1 MKLSLSEVFH
11 SLARAVGAPRVLCA
25 DDDPAVRDLC
35 SVALTK
41 AGFVTDVAANGREA
55 LEKIQDNEYAAIL
68 LDLSMP
74 SVHGATVLS
83 LVQRE
88 KPEILRRIIV
98 VTGMPDAVVDSLHQ
112 QVAAILRK
120 PVSLDA
126 LLAEVNNCASRLP
139 KRRAADGAG
148 EVTVRI

>member
-1 MKLSLSEVFH
+1 MKLSLSEVFN

-25 DDDPAVRDLC
+25 DDDPAVRELC

-41 AGFVTDVAANGREA
+41 AGFVTEVAANGREA

-126 LLAEVNNCASRLP
+126 LLAEVNNCSSRQP
-139 KRRAADGAG
+139 KRRGADGAG
-148 EVTVRI
+148 EATVRL